1 MSVPRSVVKIKKDG
15 VEYTSNVDRCE
26 YFMFELCRA
35 ALRDVGKFVKKRFRE
50 SYYSHFKRHTGAAGR
65 ATKYKVYSNKN
76 TIYPRIDIG
85 LPHSSRGNSVPGFY
99 GYFQEVGSSKQP
111 RLGLLT
117 NAVQDNVQQ
126 IVEIQSQYLS
136 ALEDEAKALALIDE
150 SEYESEAGEE
160 E

>member
-1 MSVPRSVVKIKKDG
+1 MSVPKSVVKIKKDG
-15 VEYTSNVDRCE
+15 VEYTSNVDKCE
-26 YFMFELCRA
+26 YFIFELCRA

-65 ATKYKVYSNKN
+65 ATKYKVYSNKD
-76 TIYPRIDIG
+76 TKYPRIEIG
-85 LPHSSRGNSVPGFY
+85 LPAGKNKSKGFY